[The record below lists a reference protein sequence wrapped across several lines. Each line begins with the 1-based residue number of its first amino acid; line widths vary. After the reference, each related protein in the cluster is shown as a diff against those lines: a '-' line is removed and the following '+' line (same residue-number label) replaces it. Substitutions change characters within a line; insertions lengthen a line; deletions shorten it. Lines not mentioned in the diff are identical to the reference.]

1 MELRKAQ
8 SERPK
13 EGEVWPVVQQ
23 GWDILDL
30 VVHRGHLSEPLEEW
44 RGHTRRLASRGSD
57 ENRH

>member
-8 SERPK
+8 SEWPK
-13 EGEVWPVVQQ
+13 EGELQPAVRQ

-30 VVHRGHLSEPLEEW
+30 VHRGHPSEPLEEW
-44 RGHTRRLASRGSD
+44 RGCTRRLASRASD